1 MSPLQRPE
9 TLTEVVAKHIRDA
22 IVHGDFAPGS
32 ALPEVRLAEDL
43 GTSRGTIR
51 EALRAL
57 EDQGLVDVLPHKGSF
72 VSKVT
77 KRKARELYSLR
88 VVLEGFAVRLVIAAG
103 GLDGAAGD
111 AVRERMDRLEAVARA
126 GDPMATI
133 EAERALHREIWSRC
147 DNDLLRELM
156 TTLQLQTRRLLIYNK
171 VFRTPVEEEIATH
184 RELVAAVLSGDPAF
198 GEAAMAEHVSQSAER
213 VLAWMPEDTDDEAG
227 SAPVELTA
235 AIASDG
241 PR

>member
-9 TLTEVVAKHIRDA
+9 TLTEAVAKHIRDA

-32 ALPEVRLAEDL
+32 ALPEVRLAEEL
-43 GTSRGTIR
+43 GTSRGTVR

-72 VSKVT
+72 VSKVN

-88 VVLEGFAVRLVIAAG
+88 AVLEGYAVRLVVTGG
-103 GLDGAAGD
+103 GLDGGAGD
-111 AVRERMDRLEAVARA
+111 AVRERMARLETVARA
-126 GDPMATI
+126 GDPIATI

-147 DNDLLRELM
+147 DHLLLRELM

-184 RELVAAVLSGDPAF
+184 QELVAAVLSGDPAVA
-198 GEAAMAEHVSQSAER
+198 EAAMTEHVSQSAER
-213 VLAWMPEDTDDEAG
+213 VLAGMPEDDDEFG
-227 SAPVELTA
+227 EPRGELTA
-235 AIASDG
+235 AFAESA
-241 PR
+241 R

>member
-1 MSPLQRPE
+1 MSRLQRPE
-9 TLTEVVAKHIRDA
+9 TLTEAVAKHIRDA
-22 IVHGDFAPGS
+22 IVHGDFVPGS
-32 ALPEVRLAEDL
+32 ALPEVRLAEEL
-43 GTSRGTIR
+43 GTSRGTVR

-88 VVLEGFAVRLVIAAG
+88 AVLEGFAVRLVVAAG
-103 GLDGAAGD
+103 GLDGEAGD
-111 AVRERMDRLEAVARA
+111 VVRTRMARLVTVARE

-133 EAERALHREIWSRC
+133 EAERALHREIWSHC
-147 DNDLLRELM
+147 DHLLLRELM

-184 RELVAAVLSGDPAF
+184 QELVVAVLSGDPARA
-198 GEAAMAEHVSQSAER
+198 EAAMTEHVTQSAER
-213 VLAWMPEDTDDEAG
+213 VLARMPEDDGEEPGGPA
-227 SAPVELTA
+227 VELTA
-235 AIASDG
+235 AIAGD
-241 PR
+241 RVR